1 MIQALDVY
9 TASSSSTEECIAKLR
24 ADPENGLSQA
34 EATRR
39 LGFSGYNEFEVKK
52 SESLLGKYFEQFKN
66 PLICLLLSSAIV
78 STVMKQFDDALSI
91 TVAVMIVVTVGFV
104 QEYRSEKTLEK
115 LNRLVPPT
123 AHCIRDGKS
132 VTFYAKELVP
142 GDLVLLNTGDR
153 VPADVRILESIQL
166 QIDESSFT
174 GENEARYKHS
184 NLIPANS
191 RTPHVNGIIVNG
203 HCNIEC
209 DGGIEHLDNIA
220 FMGTLVCSGRG
231 KGVVIGTGA
240 NSKFGEVFQ
249 LMQSEESPKT
259 PLQNSMD
266 QLGKQLSFYSLGVI
280 GLIFFIGLIQGRP
293 AMDMFTIGVSLAVA
307 AIPEG
312 LPIVVAVT
320 LAIGVM
326 RMGNRNAVVKK
337 LSAVETLGCVTVI
350 CSDKTGTL
358 TKNMMTAC
366 VVIAADDCQAEVTGT
381 GYDPSD
387 GDCRLQ
393 NGELVSGSERHPS
406 IACVIEIGCICNNA
420 QLANGTVIGQPT
432 EGALMVLAMK
442 TNMDTLCNNIR
453 RLHEIPF
460 TSDSKWMAVQVEQLN
475 KPGEVETLVKGAIDR
490 ILDICIGY
498 LDNGNIKMQMTKE
511 KYDQIIQTASG
522 LGQSGLRVI
531 GMARG
536 SDMRSLYYAG
546 LVGILDPPRP
556 GCRQSIEIVQSAGV
570 SVKMVTGDGLETA
583 TSIGIRLGLHKQ
595 NDNCLS
601 GPQIDD
607 LKDSEL
613 EQLIQSVTIF
623 YRASPRHKLRI
634 VKALQNIGEVVAM
647 TGDGVNDAVAL
658 KKSDIGVAMGES
670 GTDVCKEAADMV
682 LINDDFSTIKAAIEE
697 GKGIY
702 HNITNFVKF
711 QLSTSVAALSLIAI
725 STIFHFENPLNA
737 MQILWINIIMD
748 GPPAQSLG
756 VENVDADIIKQPPRN
771 VREPLINRSLIIS
784 IISSAA
790 IIISGTLFVFYKEM
804 AADNK
809 ITPRDTTMTFT
820 CFVLFD
826 MWNALSCR
834 SSRKMIWEIGL
845 FGNRM
850 FCLALVGSL
859 LCQLA
864 VIYFKPLQHIFQ
876 TEALTI
882 FDLLFLLLLSSTVFF
897 FNETKKFIQLQRQRR
912 NLQRKHSTSNCNCL
926 GEACLGT
933 QTI

>member
-1 MIQALDVY
+1 
-9 TASSSSTEECIAKLR
+9 
-24 ADPENGLSQA
+24 
-34 EATRR
+34 
-39 LGFSGYNEFEVKK
+39 
-52 SESLLGKYFEQFKN
+52 
-66 PLICLLLSSAIV
+66 
-78 STVMKQFDDALSI
+78 MKQFDDALSI

-240 NSKFGEVFQ
+240 NSEGQQWICLQ
-249 LMQSEESPKT
+249 L
-259 PLQNSMD
+259 
-266 QLGKQLSFYSLGVI
+266 
-280 GLIFFIGLIQGRP
+280 
-293 AMDMFTIGVSLAVA
+293 
-307 AIPEG
+307 
-312 LPIVVAVT
+312 
-320 LAIGVM
+320 
-326 RMGNRNAVVKK
+326 
-337 LSAVETLGCVTVI
+337 
-350 CSDKTGTL
+350 
-358 TKNMMTAC
+358 
-366 VVIAADDCQAEVTGT
+366 
-381 GYDPSD
+381 
-387 GDCRLQ
+387 
-393 NGELVSGSERHPS
+393 
-406 IACVIEIGCICNNA
+406 
-420 QLANGTVIGQPT
+420 
-432 EGALMVLAMK
+432 VL
-442 TNMDTLCNNIR
+442 
-453 RLHEIPF
+453 
-460 TSDSKWMAVQVEQLN
+460 
-475 KPGEVETLVKGAIDR
+475 
-490 ILDICIGY
+490 
-498 LDNGNIKMQMTKE
+498 
-511 KYDQIIQTASG
+511 
-522 LGQSGLRVI
+522 
-531 GMARG
+531 
-536 SDMRSLYYAG
+536 
-546 LVGILDPPRP
+546 
-556 GCRQSIEIVQSAGV
+556 
-570 SVKMVTGDGLETA
+570 
-583 TSIGIRLGLHKQ
+583 
-595 NDNCLS
+595 
-601 GPQIDD
+601 
-607 LKDSEL
+607 
-613 EQLIQSVTIF
+613 
-623 YRASPRHKLRI
+623 
-634 VKALQNIGEVVAM
+634 
-647 TGDGVNDAVAL
+647 
-658 KKSDIGVAMGES
+658 VAMGES

-882 FDLLFLLLLSSTVFF
+882 FG
-897 FNETKKFIQLQRQRR
+897 K
-912 NLQRKHSTSNCNCL
+912 
-926 GEACLGT
+926 GEIYKENIPHQIVIVWEKLV
-933 QTI
+933 

>member
-1 MIQALDVY
+1 MPLCCKKNSTKQKMKSVTNKGKTEEVINTVYTPTTKNTHEKVHLLIGKNKHIGGKTHQKKRKIPPTNGSTIALDVY

-24 ADPENGLSQA
+24 ADPLNGLSQA

-39 LGFSGYNEFEVKK
+39 ISFSGYNEFEVKK
-52 SESLLGKYFEQFKN
+52 SESLFGKYLEQFKN

-78 STVMKQFDDALSI
+78 SIVMKQFDDALSI
-91 TVAVMIVVTVGFV
+91 TVAVMIVVTVG
-104 QEYRSEKTLEK
+104 
-115 LNRLVPPT
+115 
-123 AHCIRDGKS
+123 IRDGKS
-132 VTFYAKELVP
+132 VCFYAKELVP

-153 VPADVRILESIQL
+153 VPADVRIFESIQL

-184 NLIPANS
+184 NPVPSCL
-191 RTPHVNGIIVNG
+191 RTTQVNEVIANG
-203 HCNIEC
+203 HCNITC

-231 KGVVIGTGA
+231 KGIVIGTGA

-259 PLQNSMD
+259 PLQKSMD
-266 QLGKQLSFYSLGVI
+266 HLGKQLSFYSLGVI
-280 GLIFFIGLIQGRP
+280 GLIFLIGLLQGRP
-293 AMDMFTIGVSLAVA
+293 TMDMFTIGVSLAVA

-326 RMGNRNAVVKK
+326 RMGHRKAVVKK

-366 VVIAADDCQAEVTGT
+366 VVISADDCQAEVTGT

-393 NGELVSGSERHPS
+393 DGELVSGSDRYPS
-406 IACVIEIGCICNNA
+406 IASVIEIGCLCNNA

-432 EGALMVLAMK
+432 EGALMVLAIK
-442 TNMDTLCNNIR
+442 TN
-453 RLHEIPF
+453 
-460 TSDSKWMAVQVEQLN
+460 
-475 KPGEVETLVKGAIDR
+475 
-490 ILDICIGY
+490 
-498 LDNGNIKMQMTKE
+498 LDNLSSYLINGNTKIPMTVE
-511 KYDQIIQTASG
+511 KRNQIIQTASG

-536 SDMRSLYYAG
+536 SDIRSLYYAG
-546 LVGILDPPRP
+546 LVGIMDPPRP

-583 TSIGIRLGLHKQ
+583 TSIRLGIHQQ

-601 GPQIDD
+601 GPQIDSLTD
-607 LKDSEL
+607 FEL
-613 EQLIQSVTIF
+613 EQCIRSVTIF
-623 YRASPRHKLRI
+623 YRSSPRHKLRI

-670 GTDVCKEAADMV
+670 GTDVCKEASDMV

-756 VENVDADIIKQPPRN
+756 VENVDSDIIKQPPRN
-771 VREPLINRSLIIS
+771 VKEPLINRSLIIN
-784 IISSAA
+784 IISSAT

-834 SSRKMIWEIGL
+834 SSRKMIWEIG
-845 FGNRM
+845 FFRNRM

-864 VIYFKPLQHIFQ
+864 VIYIKPLQHIFQ
-876 TEALTI
+876 TEALTAYGGGVYSFLMKPKNLFNFKGKDEISKGKIKNLTI
-882 FDLLFLLLLSSTVFF
+882 FF
-897 FNETKKFIQLQRQRR
+897 K
-912 NLQRKHSTSNCNCL
+912 
-926 GEACLGT
+926 
-933 QTI
+933 